1 MNQNK
6 SQSKLFTKPHVG
18 YMFGGAAQT
27 TIVFLVGVT
36 LTYYYTNVLGLSIGK
51 VSLIMLISRFLDGG
65 SDIIAGAVIDRTK
78 SKYGKARPWILRM
91 CIPHFIALIAMYTV
105 PQTSESVQLI
115 YIFIAYNFA
124 NTFVNTF
131 AGLAISSL
139 NSLMTRDIVERGQLN
154 AVRQI
159 GAPVMEL
166 AISAL
171 TIPAA
176 NALGG
181 DQKAW
186 IVVVSV
192 ISLIATLCYF
202 LCFLWTREV
211 PPEERHAT
219 TEKVSGK
226 KIVKAVLGNK
236 FWWIA
241 LLLWVSRTFINTI
254 MGTMGP
260 YFTQYIYGNVNLNS
274 LLVTVEKSITIA
286 VAFLVVPVLV
296 KKTSK
301 RNIAILSSVFY
312 MMGQLIFMTNTGSLS
327 MAIVGSVGRGFG
339 HAFGSGVV
347 FAIIA
352 DTVEYSH
359 WKFGIR
365 AEGAIFCAATVGQKC
380 GQGIAQAITGGL
392 MEMTG
397 FDGLAAIQN
406 AATMSMITKLYVWTP
421 IICGAVELILMLF
434 YRLEKDLPRIQNEIA
449 LRSSSNDEQL

>member
-1 MNQNK
+1 MNSNNA
-6 SQSKLFTKPHVG
+6 QSKLFTKPHVG

-27 TIVFLVGVT
+27 TIVFLISVT

-51 VSLIMLISRFLDGG
+51 VSLIMLLSRFLDGG

-78 SKYGKARPWILRM
+78 SKFGKARPWILRM
-91 CIPHFIALIAMYTV
+91 CIPHLIALIAMYTV
-105 PQTSESVQLI
+105 PPTSENFQLI
-115 YIFIAYNFA
+115 YIFVAYNFA

-154 AVRQI
+154 AMRQI

-176 NALGG
+176 NFLGG
-181 DQKAW
+181 DQKSW
-186 IVVVSV
+186 IIVVTV

-202 LCFLWTREV
+202 LCFLWTKETA
-211 PPEERHAT
+211 PEERNAT
-219 TEKVSGK
+219 TEPISAKVTA
-226 KIVKAVLGNK
+226 KAVLGNK

-241 LLLWVSRTFINTI
+241 LLLWVARTFINSI

-260 YFTQYIYGNVNLNS
+260 YFTQYVYGNVNLNS
-274 LLVTVEKSITIA
+274 LLITVEKGITIA
-286 VAFLVVPVLV
+286 IAFLVVPALV
-296 KKTSK
+296 KRTSK
-301 RNIAILSSVFY
+301 RNIAILSSIFY
-312 MMGQLIFMTNTGSLS
+312 MIGQLIFMTNTGNLS
-327 MAIVGSVGRGFG
+327 MAVVAAVGRGFG

-359 WKFGIR
+359 WKFGVR
-365 AEGAIFCAATVGQKC
+365 LEGAIFCAATVGQKC
-380 GQGIAQAITGGL
+380 GQGVAQALTGGL
-392 MEMTG
+392 MEMAG
-397 FDGLAAIQN
+397 FDGMAAVQS
-406 AATMSMITKLYVWTP
+406 AATMSMITNLYVWTP

-449 LRSSSNDEQL
+449 MRTQNSDLKQ